1 VIFGHPAPFGVVA
14 DGSTVCVVADGSTD
28 GVVADGSTVGVVAD
42 GSTVGVVADGS
53 TFGVVDDGSTFGVVD
68 DGSSEGVVAFSVLV
82 FAAVVGASV
91 VDGAGSSPRAADD
104 TIQEMEISPTRT
116 QTKVILLQTILL
128 FENVI
133 SFLDLNFSELSY
145 RQLSIW

>member
-1 VIFGHPAPFGVVA
+1 MALMTENNIPYVIFGHPAPLSFWVVL
-14 DGSTVCVVADGSTD
+14 
-28 GVVADGSTVGVVAD
+28 AD

-53 TFGVVDDGSTFGVVD
+53 TFGVLDDGSGFSVLDDGSFFCVLDDGSTA
-68 DGSSEGVVAFSVLV
+68 GVVAFSVLV
-82 FAAVVGASV
+82 FAAEVVAFV
-91 VDGAGSSPRAADD
+91 VAAEDEAGSSPRAADD

>member
-1 VIFGHPAPFGVVA
+1 MTENNIPYVIFGHPAPLSFWVVL
-14 DGSTVCVVADGSTD
+14 ADGSTD
-28 GVVADGSTVGVVAD
+28 GVVAD

-68 DGSSEGVVAFSVLV
+68 DGSTFGVVDDGSSEG
-82 FAAVVGASV
+82 VVGASV

-145 RQLSIW
+145 R

>member
-1 VIFGHPAPFGVVA
+1 MALMTENNIPYVIFGHPAPLSFWVVL
-14 DGSTVCVVADGSTD
+14 
-28 GVVADGSTVGVVAD
+28 AD

-53 TFGVVDDGSTFGVVD
+53 TFGVLDDGSTFGVLEDGSAFGVVDDGSTFGVLD
-68 DGSSEGVVAFSVLV
+68 DGPTEVVAAFSVL
-82 FAAVVGASV
+82 
-91 VDGAGSSPRAADD
+91 DEPSSPRAADD